1 MTGAHKL
8 SSAAIE
14 DAVAR
19 SLLAEFPP
27 PLRQTLLQDAVRLEI
42 PAGTI
47 MYDEKDE
54 PRCGLVITGLIR
66 VYMTAPDGRQITVR
80 YARAGELLG
89 VAAIVGG
96 PAPTSVQILT
106 DAALLMLNVKTLQR
120 SGQDDAGVGWLM
132 AQEVTR
138 RLYDTLE
145 ALAGNTFGSLRQ
157 QVARHLLDVAA
168 SRQQGRGLMVHLT
181 QQELADAVG
190 SVRPV
195 VARIIRDFRAEG
207 LITTSS
213 DGIIILKPAELHANT
228 WSRAV

>member
-213 DGIIILKPAELHANT
+213 DGIIILKPAELHANI